1 MTTHDPHDEPGDRGD
16 QHRDHDDRSREDT
29 SAPRPTRARRGDHR
43 DPSHDHEKV
52 VGDHAADALP
62 PPTKDGYR
70 PRSTGRIPPD
80 EVRRAAERN
89 RAVTPRLGPA
99 RVTAATE
106 EQYRQAVRLLAAMIV
121 SWVQRDRDE
130 PPEPSE

>member
-1 MTTHDPHDEPGDRGD
+1 
-16 QHRDHDDRSREDT
+16 
-29 SAPRPTRARRGDHR
+29 
-43 DPSHDHEKV
+43 
-52 VGDHAADALP
+52 
-62 PPTKDGYR
+62 
-70 PRSTGRIPPD
+70 
-80 EVRRAAERN
+80 
-89 RAVTPRLGPA
+89 LGPA